1 LYSRSFNRSASF
13 RLPDSN
19 WELKNK
25 DFSSICVIASSS
37 SGGFSVE
44 AEKSGVVRLRSID
57 FFMNFKMCASATIK
71 ITGLTSL
78 GYLLGLLGFLV
89 VIFGEHV
96 IRLLLHF

>member
-1 LYSRSFNRSASF
+1 MYSRSFNRSASL

-25 DFSSICVIASSS
+25 DFSSIFVIASSS

-44 AEKSGVVRLRSID
+44 AEKSGVVRLHSID
-57 FFMNFKMCASATIK
+57 FFMNFKMCASETIN
-71 ITGLTSL
+71 IIGLTSL
-78 GYLLGLLGFLV
+78 GDSFRLLGFLV
-89 VIFGEHV
+89 VLFGKYV